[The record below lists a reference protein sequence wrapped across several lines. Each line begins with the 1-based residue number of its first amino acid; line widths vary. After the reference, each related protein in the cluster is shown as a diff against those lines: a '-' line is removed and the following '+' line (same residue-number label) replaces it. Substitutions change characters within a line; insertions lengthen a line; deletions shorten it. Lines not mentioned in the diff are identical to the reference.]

1 MQQLCFCF
9 RASYAALTSALQS
22 METFT
27 QLVRDVSITGLP
39 GVQLPAL
46 AVMKSLCFCIAA
58 VLSAPTP
65 YVSIP
70 SRIIRHVTLC
80 AAICF
85 SHIDRDYGFPVRPL
99 IHRFL
104 FQQMPITS
112 RHQQALSKRA
122 SLPLT
127 FLTLL

>member
-1 MQQLCFCF
+1 MHLLDTHAPSAPSFARHF
-9 RASYAALTSALQS
+9 LLLTIQS
-22 METFT
+22 QTMETFT

-58 VLSAPTP
+58 VLSAPAP

-85 SHIDRDYGFPVRPL
+85 SHIDRDYGFPVR
-99 IHRFL
+99 FL
-104 FQQMPITS
+104 GFYTVSNHP
-112 RHQQALSKRA
+112 
-122 SLPLT
+122 
-127 FLTLL
+127 